1 MKGKKLISLLAVFVS
16 LLGWIPAF
24 AHHGT
29 SSYDFQH
36 EVTVEGVVKEFQW
49 SSPHSWLYVT
59 VTNDKGEIEEWGG
72 ETGAPGTLARRGWT
86 SHLFKPGDRV
96 KMTGHATKD
105 GTKVMMLTK
114 IQTAD
119 GRVF

>member
-1 MKGKKLISLLAVFVS
+1 MKGKKLVSLLAVFVS
-16 LLGWIPAF
+16 LLAWLPSF

-29 SSYDFQH
+29 SSYDLQH
-36 EVTVEGVVKEFQW
+36 EVTLEGVVKDFQW

-59 VTNDKGEIEEWGG
+59 VTNGKGEIEEWGG
-72 ETGAPGTLARRGWT
+72 ETGAPCTLARRGWT
-86 SHLFKPGDRV
+86 SHLFKAGDRV
-96 KMTGHATKD
+96 KISGHSAKD
-105 GTKVMMLTK
+105 GTKVIMLTK

>member
-1 MKGKKLISLLAVFVS
+1 MKGKKLVSSLAVFVS
-16 LLGWIPAF
+16 LLAWIPAF

-29 SSYDFQH
+29 ATYDFQH
-36 EVTVEGVVKEFQW
+36 EVTVEGVVKDFQW
-49 SSPHSWLYVT
+49 SSPHSWIYVT
-59 VTNDKGEIEEWGG
+59 VTNDNGGIEEWGG

-86 SHLFKPGDRV
+86 SHLFKPGDKV
-96 KMTGHATKD
+96 KISGHAAKD
-105 GTKVMMLTK
+105 GTKVMMLMK

>member
-1 MKGKKLISLLAVFVS
+1 MKGKNLVSLLAVFVS
-16 LLGWIPAF
+16 LLAWTPAF

-29 SSYDFQH
+29 ANYDFTH
-36 EVTVEGVVKEFQW
+36 ETSVEGVVKDFQW

-59 VTNDKGEIEEWGG
+59 VTNDKGQIEEWGG

-105 GTKVMMLTK
+105 GTKVLMLTK
-114 IQTAD
+114 IETAD
-119 GRVF
+119 GKVF